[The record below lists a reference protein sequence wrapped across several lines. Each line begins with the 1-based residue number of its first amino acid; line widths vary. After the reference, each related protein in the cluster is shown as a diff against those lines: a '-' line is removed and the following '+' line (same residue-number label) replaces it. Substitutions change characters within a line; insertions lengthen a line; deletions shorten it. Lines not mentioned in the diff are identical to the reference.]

1 MLVTSTDVFWIVLS
15 FVILWIG
22 LCIGWAVFYIAM
34 MLRNFWLV
42 SANIKKKMDFIDQIL
57 NTIKNRVEST
67 ASYIPPLMEA
77 GSKIMEAINEKK
89 KSNLAKEKRK
99 KNK

>member
-1 MLVTSTDVFWIVLS
+1 MLVTSKDVFWIVLS

-22 LCIGWAVFYIAM
+22 LCVGWATFYIAM

-42 SANIKKKMDFIDQIL
+42 SASVKKKMDFIDQIL

-89 KSNLAKEKRK
+89 KSDAAKEKKKRK
-99 KNK
+99 

>member
-1 MLVTSTDVFWIVLS
+1 
-15 FVILWIG
+15 
-22 LCIGWAVFYIAM
+22 M

-42 SANIKKKMDFIDQIL
+42 SASVKKKMDFVDQIL

-67 ASYIPPLMEA
+67 ASYIPPLMEV

-89 KSNLAKEKRK
+89 KSDAAKAKKKRR
-99 KNK
+99 

>member
-1 MLVTSTDVFWIVLS
+1 MLVTSKDVFWIVLS

-22 LCIGWAVFYIAM
+22 LCVGWAAFYIAM

-42 SANIKKKMDFIDQIL
+42 SASVKKKMDFIDQIL

-89 KSNLAKEKRK
+89 KSDAAKAKKKRR
-99 KNK
+99 

>member
-1 MLVTSTDVFWIVLS
+1 MLVTSKDVFWIVLS

-22 LCIGWAVFYIAM
+22 LCTGWAIFYIAM
-34 MLRNFWLV
+34 MLRNLWLV

-57 NTIKNRVEST
+57 NTIKNRIENT

-77 GSKIMEAINEKK
+77 GSKIIEAINEKK
-89 KSNLAKEKRK
+89 KSDAAKSK
-99 KNK
+99 KKK